1 MLINEANVYLGERG
15 YVQLVKDVLEKGV
28 SIPDR
33 TGVGSKAMFGATVI
47 YDKLENGLTDF
58 ALSTSRPCPLRLA
71 FEEIMFFLR
80 GETDTKKLEEKGIF
94 FWNGN
99 TTREFLNNRNMK
111 WCAEGDLGAAYSSQ
125 WRRAGDFS
133 GVPPEACVDQLSKLL
148 ETLKHDKYSR
158 RMVVDLWNPVEEYA
172 MPITPCWAWSQW
184 IVIPGEDGKDYLHLS
199 LVNRSLDA
207 LFGYPYSVQ
216 QYRLLQYMLCKMFGF
231 EMGQMRVCL
240 SHTHLYNSQLEYATE
255 FVERDFGV
263 QGQVEVNKE
272 IKSLE
277 DLLSV
282 EWTDIVVSGLEVNNS
297 PFKAK
302 KPPMAV

>member
-1 MLINEANVYLGERG
+1 MLSEANVYFGERG

-58 ALSTSRPCPLRLA
+58 ALSTSRSCPLRLA
-71 FEEIMFFLR
+71 FEEILFFLR
-80 GETDTKKLEEKGIF
+80 GETDTKKLEEKGVF

-99 TTREFLNNRNMK
+99 TTREFLDNRNMK

-125 WRRAGDFS
+125 WRRAGEFS
-133 GVPPEACVDQLSKLL
+133 GVPPEACVDQLTKLL
-148 ETLKHDKYSR
+148 DTLKYDKYSR

-199 LVNRSLDA
+199 LVNRSLDSM
-207 LFGYPYSVQ
+207 FGYPYAVQ

-240 SHTHLYNSQLEYATE
+240 SHIHIYNSQLEYAAE

-272 IKSLE
+272 LKSLE

-282 EWTDIVVSGLEVNNS
+282 EWSDIVVSDLEVNKS
-297 PFKAK
+297 PFKVK

>member
-1 MLINEANVYLGERG
+1 MLNEANVYFGERG
-15 YVQLVKDVLEKGV
+15 YVQLVKEVLEKGV

-33 TGVGSKAMFGATVI
+33 TGVGSKALFGATII

-58 ALSTSRPCPLRLA
+58 ALSTSRSCPLRLA

-80 GETDTKKLEEKGIF
+80 GETDTKKLEEKGVF
-94 FWNGN
+94 FWQGN
-99 TTREFLNNRNMK
+99 TTREFLDNRNMK

-133 GVPPEACVDQLSKLL
+133 GVPPEACVDQLAKLL
-148 ETLKHDKYSR
+148 DTLKHDKYSR
-158 RMVVDLWNPVEEYA
+158 RMVIDLWNPVEEYA

-240 SHTHLYNSQLEYATE
+240 SHIHLYNSQLEYAAE

-272 IKSLE
+272 IKSLD

-282 EWTDIVVSGLEVNNS
+282 EWSDIVVSGLEVNKS

>member
-1 MLINEANVYLGERG
+1 MLNKANVYFGERG

-33 TGVGSKAMFGATVI
+33 TGVGSKALFGATVI
-47 YDKLENGLTDF
+47 YDKLEIGLTDF
-58 ALSTSRPCPLRLA
+58 ALSTSRSCPLRLA

-80 GETDTKKLEEKGIF
+80 GETDTKKLEENGVF
-94 FWNGN
+94 FWKGN
-99 TTREFLNNRNMK
+99 TTREFLDNRNMK

-133 GVPPEACVDQLSKLL
+133 GVPPEACVDQLARLL
-148 ETLKHDKYSR
+148 DTLKHDKYSR

-199 LVNRSLDA
+199 LVNRSLDSM
-207 LFGYPYSVQ
+207 FGYPYAVQ

-240 SHTHLYNSQLEYATE
+240 SHIHLYNSQLEYAAE

-282 EWTDIVVSGLEVNNS
+282 EWSDIVVSGLQLIEAS
-297 PFKAK
+297 IPEIFKVEK
-302 KPPMAV
+302 

>member
-1 MLINEANVYLGERG
+1 MLNEANVYFGERG
-15 YVQLVKDVLEKGV
+15 YVELVKDVLEKGV

-47 YDKLENGLTDF
+47 YDKLESGLTDF
-58 ALSTSRPCPLRLA
+58 ALSTSRPCPLRMA

-80 GETDTKKLEEKGIF
+80 GETDTKKLEEKGVF
-94 FWNGN
+94 FWQGN
-99 TTREFLNNRNMK
+99 TTREFLDNRNMK
-111 WCAEGDLGAAYSSQ
+111 WCSEGDLGAAYSGQ
-125 WRRAGDFS
+125 WRRAGEFS
-133 GVPPEACVDQLSKLL
+133 GVPPEACVDQLAKLL
-148 ETLKHDKYSR
+148 ETLKYDKYSR

-184 IVIPGEDGKDYLHLS
+184 IVIPREDGKDYLHLS

-207 LFGYPYSVQ
+207 LFGSPYAVQ

-240 SHTHLYNSQLEYATE
+240 SHIHLYNNQLEYAAE

-272 IKSLE
+272 IKSLK

-282 EWTDIVVSGLEVNNS
+282 EWSDIVVSGLVVNKS

>member
-1 MLINEANVYLGERG
+1 MLNEANVYFGERG

-33 TGVGSKAMFGATVI
+33 TGVGSKALFGATVI
-47 YDKLENGLTDF
+47 YDKLESGLTDF
-58 ALSTSRPCPLRLA
+58 ALSTSRSCPLRLA
-71 FEEIMFFLR
+71 FEEIIFFLR
-80 GETDTKKLEEKGIF
+80 GETDTKKLEEKGVF
-94 FWNGN
+94 FWKGN
-99 TTREFLNNRNMK
+99 TTREFLDNRNMK
-111 WCAEGDLGAAYSSQ
+111 WCAEGGLGAAYSNQ

-133 GVPPEACVDQLSKLL
+133 GVPPEACVDQLARLL
-148 ETLKHDKYSR
+148 DTLKHDKYSR

-207 LFGYPYSVQ
+207 MFGYPYAVQ

-240 SHTHLYNSQLEYATE
+240 SHIHLYNSQLEYAAE
-255 FVERDFGV
+255 FVERDFGE

-272 IKSLE
+272 LKSLE

-282 EWTDIVVSGLEVNNS
+282 EWGDIVVSGLEVNKS